1 MDKKAMM
8 MAIQKRRQ
16 SRVKPD
22 EMDDGMDMMK
32 AESIPGSNMISDDKS
47 QEDESENP
55 DLAPEI
61 MDRPDEMGEQAE
73 IADTENPGYSSAPDQ
88 APLNTEGSAEELKRL
103 EMMYDPRD
111 EKTRGFSGVAMRKMR
126 ERIDE
131 IKKANKV

>member
-16 SRVKPD
+16 MRLKPS
-22 EMDDGMDMMK
+22 EDDGMDMMK
-32 AESIPGSNMISDDKS
+32 AESIPGASMQSE
-47 QEDESENP
+47 QDEKENP

-61 MDRPDEMGEQAE
+61 MDRGDDFGEQAE
-73 IADTENPGYSSAPDQ
+73 IADTENPGYSSSPED
-88 APLNTEGSAEELKRL
+88 APLNTESSAEELKKL

-111 EKTRGFSGVAMRKMR
+111 EKTRGFSGAAMRKMK

-131 IKKANKV
+131 IKKSNKV